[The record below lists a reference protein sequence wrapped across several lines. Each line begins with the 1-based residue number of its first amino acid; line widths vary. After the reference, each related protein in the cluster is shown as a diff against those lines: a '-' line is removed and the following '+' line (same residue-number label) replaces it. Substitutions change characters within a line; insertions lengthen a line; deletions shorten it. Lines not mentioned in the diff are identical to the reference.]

1 VHDWS
6 YDHFPDRE
14 GGEWFGYLDREGRP
28 TTELKG
34 NMWKGPFHM
43 PRQKLVCWQ
52 LLEGLS

>member
-1 VHDWS
+1 MT
-6 YDHFPDRE
+6 P
-14 GGEWFGYLDREGRP
+14 YLQQRRPELLTAYRDGRP
-28 TTELKG
+28 TTGLKG